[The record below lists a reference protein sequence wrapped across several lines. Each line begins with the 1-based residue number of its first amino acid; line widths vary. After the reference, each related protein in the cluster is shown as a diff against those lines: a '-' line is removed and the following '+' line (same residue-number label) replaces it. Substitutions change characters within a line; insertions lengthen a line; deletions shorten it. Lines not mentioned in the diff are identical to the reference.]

1 MSDVVT
7 GAGGFAG
14 RALVRELVETGRDVT
29 AWCRTR
35 THERELLDLGAR
47 HVRVFDLASDD
58 ARERVLERELE
69 RSAPQRVFH
78 LAALASPRMCE
89 AEPQRAHTIN
99 VDATRRLFG
108 AVARQ
113 TRVVYVSSAAVY
125 AQSSRPL
132 AEDSS
137 LGPRGVYAATKLA
150 AEELARTAA
159 ANGAHVV
166 IARPF
171 NHAGPGQA
179 PEYALPSFV
188 RRLVRFQGHGGPIEV
203 GDLDALRDFM
213 HVRDTVRAYARI
225 EACAPSGA
233 VVNVCSGRASRMQD
247 LFDGLAR
254 RILGADGVHA
264 AQRALTVSPR
274 LAPQLAEAP
283 RATAAAAEAQCD
295 ASSCGSSTDEPSGST
310 VPAVSSLVGNPYR
323 LATLPFAPLF
333 GLDELLDGLVEEAG
347 AAVAKPR

>member
-1 MSDVVT
+1 MSDVVS

-14 RALVRELVETGRDVT
+14 RALVRELAALGRNVT

-35 THERELLDLGAR
+35 AHERELFELGA
-47 HVRVFDLASDD
+47 HDVRVFDLASD
-58 ARERVLERELE
+58 AAHEHAQQRELGRELE

-78 LAALASPRMCE
+78 LAALASPRACE
-89 AEPQRAHTIN
+89 AEPRLAHTIN
-99 VDATRRLFG
+99 VDATRRLLG
-108 AVARQ
+108 AVARG
-113 TRVVYVSSAAVY
+113 THVVYVSSAAVY
-125 AQSSRPL
+125 APSARPL
-132 AEDSS
+132 AENSA

-150 AEELARTAA
+150 GEELAQSAA

-179 PEYALPSFV
+179 TEYALPSFV
-188 RRLVRFQGHGGPIEV
+188 RRLVRFRENGGAIEV
-203 GDLDALRDFM
+203 GDLDAVRDFM
-213 HVRDTVRAYARI
+213 HVRDTVRAYTRI

-233 VVNVCSGRASRMQD
+233 VVNVCSGRASRMHD

-254 RILGADGVHA
+254 RILGADGVQA
-264 AQRALTVSPR
+264 ARRALTVSPR
-274 LAPQLAEAP
+274 LAEAP
-283 RATAAAAEAQCD
+283 SARASAPRTQCE

-347 AAVAKPR
+347 GAVAKPR